1 MIYRLAALCVAG
13 CLLGA
18 SAQAQAPGQWR
29 VYMSL
34 QGGPATFCQDVAH
47 LWVRE
52 SDGKFRLFDARNKF
66 EGWSLPMAP
75 DGSIKAVEVRDGLR
89 GNKQVRVTIPAGTGP
104 RSFDVLELG
113 YACRYHFEPR

>member
-1 MIYRLAALCVAG
+1 MILYLAALCFAS

-18 SAQAQAPGQWR
+18 SAQAQAPGHWR

-34 QGGPATFCQDVAH
+34 HGGPATFCQDVAH

-52 SDGKFRLFDARNKF
+52 GDGKFHLFDARNRF
-66 EGWSLPMAP
+66 EGWSLPMAA
-75 DGSIKAVEVRDGLR
+75 DGSITALEVRDGLR
-89 GNKQVRVTIPAGTGP
+89 GNKQVRVTVPPGSGP
-104 RSFDVLELG
+104 RSFAVLELG